1 MAPRQS
7 AETQTA
13 NTPRRSGISVRP
25 TTPADTA
32 EICDLLEHGFV
43 RSGIAADG
51 WRPVCTTNWP
61 ADTPTRGFVVTDGGR
76 IVGHVGTIY
85 SQREING
92 KTGIVCNFSG
102 YYVAPAYR
110 GRGLGAA
117 LTAAAVRDERI
128 TYTSLTPAL
137 VTQHVLEALGF
148 AILDRRILLFP
159 PGLNAETLWQSRVDI
174 DVNDRTVRAS
184 LGQAERLIYDDHA
197 SYDCLHMTARDAGG
211 TAYLVVKR
219 RLHRVA
225 WSAGIPFSQ
234 ILYCSAPDVLARNL
248 ERIKLAIMWQQKT
261 FGIAMNERLFPKAPR
276 AIRERDIAQYRSPVF
291 TPNELDLLYSEFVL
305 LDIIRESRVPT
316 WRGALRILRR
326 SWITF
331 CSWVRQSMASQ
342 SSATSSGPFT
352 AMVSNLPL
360 RFIRPS
366 ASVFNGSPADVSTLS
381 SPAPSTGPR
390 RRDQTD
396 PQRHPHSGV

>member
-1 MAPRQS
+1 MGTS
-7 AETQTA
+7 AECGDYRQMTGDKPYSSA
-13 NTPRRSGISVRP
+13 NTPRRSGIGVRP

-51 WRPVCTTNWP
+51 WRPLCTTNWLP
-61 ADTPTRGFVVTDGGR
+61 DYPRGFVLTDGGR

-85 SQREING
+85 VQREING
-92 KTGIVCNFSG
+92 KTGIVCNHSG
-102 YYVAPAYR
+102 FYVAPAYR
-110 GRGLGAA
+110 GRGLGAT
-117 LTAAAVRDERI
+117 LSAAAAGDKRI
-128 TYTSLTPAL
+128 TYTSLTPAP
-137 VTQHVLEALGF
+137 VTQRVLEATGF
-148 AILDRRILLFP
+148 AILDRHMLLFP

-184 LGQAERLIYDDHA
+184 LGQAERRIYDDHA

-219 RLHRVA
+219 RLRRVERRLRGAA
-225 WSAGIPFSQ
+225 WSARIPLSQ

-276 AIRERDIAQYRSPVF
+276 AIRREEIAQYRSAGF

-305 LDIIRESRVPT
+305 LDI
-316 WRGALRILRR
+316 
-326 SWITF
+326 
-331 CSWVRQSMASQ
+331 
-342 SSATSSGPFT
+342 
-352 AMVSNLPL
+352 
-360 RFIRPS
+360 
-366 ASVFNGSPADVSTLS
+366 
-381 SPAPSTGPR
+381 
-390 RRDQTD
+390 
-396 PQRHPHSGV
+396 

>member
-43 RSGIAADG
+43 RSGIPADG
-51 WRPVCTTNWP
+51 WRPLYTTNWL
-61 ADTPTRGFVVTDGGR
+61 ADNPTRGFVLTDGGR
-76 IVGHVGTIY
+76 IVGHCGTIY

-102 YYVAPAYR
+102 FYVAPAYR
-110 GRGLGAA
+110 GRGLGAT
-117 LTAAAVRDERI
+117 LVAAAVRDERI
-128 TYTSLTPAL
+128 TYTSLTPAPP
-137 VTQHVLEALGF
+137 TQRVLKALGF
-148 AILDRRILLFP
+148 AILDRRMLLFP

-184 LGQAERLIYDDHA
+184 LGQAERRIYDDHA

-211 TAYLVVKR
+211 TAYLVVKVKR
-219 RLHRVA
+219 RLHRVR
-225 WSAGIPFSQ
+225 SAGIPVSQ

-276 AIRERDIAQYRSPVF
+276 AIRRKNIAQYRSPGF

-305 LDIIRESRVPT
+305 LDI
-316 WRGALRILRR
+316 
-326 SWITF
+326 
-331 CSWVRQSMASQ
+331 
-342 SSATSSGPFT
+342 
-352 AMVSNLPL
+352 
-360 RFIRPS
+360 
-366 ASVFNGSPADVSTLS
+366 
-381 SPAPSTGPR
+381 
-390 RRDQTD
+390 
-396 PQRHPHSGV
+396 